1 MCEERSQTVSVLIK
15 FGAEEHIQQLRS
27 RGLLH
32 MKRLDY
38 FRRTEEDLPLR
49 FDRWEGADHV
59 IQPGRGH
66 ISLNGIRFDLAGPG
80 LLWKGGPPLPHVFCA
95 YALTAERV
103 RAAHERDT
111 VIVDERNAGWGTH
124 ALAIL
129 DVPTFLKRA
138 GAAFRELSLGYWEGL
153 VEYVADDYAGEL
165 GAFRKREMFRYQSEF
180 RFAVNGCADDV
191 LGVEIGS
198 LEDISTLVEA
208 KVAMALEAEF
218 VEVERS
224 ST

>member
-1 MCEERSQTVSVLIK
+1 MNEERSQTVSVLIK
-15 FGAEEHIQQLRS
+15 FGAEEHIEQLRS

-66 ISLNGIRFDLAGPG
+66 ITLNGRRFDLAGPG
-80 LLWKGGPPLPHVFCA
+80 VLWKGGPPLPHVFCA
-95 YALTAERV
+95 YALTAERAS
-103 RAAHERDT
+103 AARERGN

-138 GAAFRELSLGYWEGL
+138 GAAFRKFSLGYWEGL
-153 VEYVADDYAGEL
+153 VEYVAEDYAGEL
-165 GAFRKREMFRYQSEF
+165 GPFRKRELFRYQSEF
-180 RFAVNGCADDV
+180 RFAVHGHADDV
-191 LGVEIGS
+191 LGIEIGS
-198 LEDISTLVEA
+198 LEDISTPVEA
-208 KVAMALEAEF
+208 NDALALEVNFEG
-218 VEVERS
+218 E
-224 ST
+224 